1 MTREIK
7 YEKHACWGALRLSI
21 LFGVCAWLGARAVVS
36 AAPEVV
42 SLTSGERLV
51 GEVLPQSDE
60 HTLVLLSDLL
70 GELRLPREQIV
81 QIEAQPA
88 VAAEFTAVVEAPAP
102 LTAVPGALVSELA
115 GIEVVEQEQAIID
128 RMRELSAPE
137 SWSGDLRIG
146 MNLSGG
152 DRQYTE
158 TALRGKLEIEE
169 LGSAHFFRLTG
180 SYTYRET
187 EPTNGRS
194 YISTDRYD
202 GSFLYRRSVGEEQ
215 QNWFI
220 QNAFGARVDRVKGID
235 HEYQDTVG
243 VGYRLQPIETL
254 EFLFGGGGGVEDFQA
269 ALDDSRA
276 GLNTVMNVFQEV
288 TWRPL
293 ARTSLIQKMNYYW
306 NPELS
311 SQYNYVL
318 SAALRV
324 RLTDL
329 LGLEFSY
336 DRNYDNDLGN
346 GEAKDDAVWRNAVVV
361 YF

>member
-1 MTREIK
+1 ML
-7 YEKHACWGALRLSI
+7 GGVALL
-21 LFGVCAWLGARAVVS
+21 

-42 SLTSGERLV
+42 SLSSGERLV
-51 GEVLPQSDE
+51 GEVLPQSNE
-60 HTLVLLSDLL
+60 HTLVLQSALL
-70 GELRLPREQIV
+70 GELRLPRAQIV
-81 QIEAQPA
+81 QIEAQAKPA
-88 VAAEFTAVVEAPAP
+88 PVVDAEVARRDALGASVSTAAVVEM
-102 LTAVPGALVSELA
+102 
-115 GIEVVEQEQAIID
+115 VEQEQAIID
-128 RMRELSAPE
+128 RMRELRAPE
-137 SWSGDLRIG
+137 SWSGNLRMG

-152 DRQYTE
+152 DRRYTE

-169 LGSAHFFRLTG
+169 PGSAHFYRLSG
-180 SYTYRET
+180 AYTYRET
-187 EPTNGRS
+187 ERANGS
-194 YISTDRYD
+194 SFISTDRYD
-202 GSFLYRRSVGEEQ
+202 GTFIYRRSVGEEP

-235 HEYQDTVG
+235 REYQDTIG
-243 VGYRLQPIETL
+243 IGYQFSPLESF
-254 EFLFGGGGGVEDFQA
+254 EFLLGGGGGVEDFQA
-269 ALDDSRA
+269 AFDDSRT
-276 GLNTVMNVFQEV
+276 GVNPVMNVFQEV

-293 ARTSLIQKMNYYW
+293 ARTALVQKLNYYW

-329 LGLEFSY
+329 FGLEFSY

-346 GEAKDDAVWRNAVVV
+346 GEAKDDAVWRNALVV